1 MNKESALKLLKGLLG
16 EVLLNTGAAATER
29 FSGLRDVDAKIRD
42 ARHIF
47 EAVEG
52 LPLSFLSDMSSD
64 TDFEAQSRRVRLEAL
79 GNYTKSAIK
88 FLESGALAEDKKL
101 VYPAPNVS
109 KITATIPSLKEATD
123 RRWQEAQKCVHAGC
137 FISAVI
143 MMGSILEALLL
154 ARANLSPAI
163 AYQSVRAP
171 KDKSGK
177 TPAIQDWTLSALIDV
192 AVDQEWIKTDRGK
205 FSHALRESRNV
216 VHPWVEI
223 ATHANF
229 DGATCQ
235 TSWEVLQASVDDLL
249 ASVSQ

>member
-1 MNKESALKLLKGLLG
+1 MNKESALKLLKDLLS
-16 EVLLNTGAAATER
+16 EVLLGTGAAATER
-29 FSGLRDVDAKIRD
+29 FSGLRDVDAKVRE
-42 ARHIF
+42 AKHIF
-47 EAVEG
+47 QAVEG
-52 LPLSFLSDMSSD
+52 LPSRFLSDMSSD

-88 FLESGALAEDKKL
+88 FLESGVLAEDKKL

-109 KITATIPSLKEATD
+109 RITAAFPQLKDSID

-154 ARANLSPAI
+154 ARANLAPAV
-163 AYQSVRAP
+163 AYQSARAP
-171 KDKSGK
+171 KEKNGK
-177 TPAIQDWTLSALIDV
+177 IPAIQDWTLSALIDV
-192 AVDQEWIKTDRGK
+192 AVDLKWIKTDRGR

-216 VHPWVEI
+216 VHPWVEVV
-223 ATHANF
+223 THANF
-229 DGATCQ
+229 DGATCK

-249 ASVSQ
+249 ASVL